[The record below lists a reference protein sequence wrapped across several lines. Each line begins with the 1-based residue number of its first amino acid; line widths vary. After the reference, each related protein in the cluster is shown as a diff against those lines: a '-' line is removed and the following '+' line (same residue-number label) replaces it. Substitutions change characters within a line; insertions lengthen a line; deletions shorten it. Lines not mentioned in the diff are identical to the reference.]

1 MKILYELNIDC
12 DQKFNASDF
21 PDTIEVLR
29 AGKKPFVFHPVAIQ
43 TQDLYGRLKEAE
55 SLLDDANYLLI
66 SAKLTIR
73 AKLKTK
79 ITEYFERF
87 KQ

>member
-29 AGKKPFVFHPVAIQ
+29 AGKEPFVFHPVAIQ

-55 SLLDDANYLLI
+55 SLLLDCNDQLLAHC
-66 SAKLTIR
+66 ST
-73 AKLKTK
+73 LKTG
-79 ITEYFERF
+79 IDEYFERN